1 MRHILILIVSLLI
14 LFGVQAQSLLY
25 EISGNSLKKTSYLYG
40 TMHITSKQQ
49 LPIYEKAKEK
59 LSISKLYLM
68 ELDPAKMNSPA
79 MYGKLMLPDNK
90 TLKDYMSVKDYDALS
105 IKFNAITG
113 YQLLMFEKFQPIM
126 IESIIEIMETKNKTD
141 SFGVIMMDME
151 LSLVAK
157 QNNIQTKGIETPTEQ
172 IDAMLRI
179 PVEDQLEILLAS
191 WQDTNQDTEDLYA
204 KNDIDSLYLATV
216 SAMPAT
222 ARKALITDR
231 NQIMADRI
239 NLLIKKQSV
248 FIAVGAA
255 HLGGEEGVVNL
266 LRRKGYILKEIH

>member
-179 PVEDQLEILLAS
+179 PVEDQLEILLAG

>member
-49 LPIYEKAKEK
+49 SPIYEKAKEK

-239 NLLIKKQSV
+239 NSLIKKQSV

>member
-14 LFGVQAQSLLY
+14 FFGVQAQSLLY
-25 EISGNSLKKTSYLYG
+25 EISGNSLKKSSYLYG

-59 LSISKLYLM
+59 LVTCKLYVM
-68 ELDPAKMNSPA
+68 ELDPEKMNIPA

-90 TLKDYMSVKDYDALS
+90 SLKDYMSIKDYEALR
-105 IKFNAITG
+105 IKFSEITG

-126 IESIIEIMETKNKTD
+126 IESILEIMQTQNKTD
-141 SFGVIMMDME
+141 SSDVMMMDME
-151 LSLVAK
+151 LSSLAK
-157 QNNIQTKGIETPTEQ
+157 QNDIQTKGIETPTEQ

-179 PVEDQLEILLAS
+179 PVEDQLEMLLAGL
-191 WQDTNQDTEDLYA
+191 QEGNQDTEDLYA
-204 KNDIDSLYLATV
+204 KNDVNALYLATA
-216 SAMPAT
+216 SAMPVT

-231 NQIMADRI
+231 NKNMSDRI
-239 NLLIKKQSV
+239 DLLMKKQPV

-255 HLGGEEGVVNL
+255 HLGGEEGLVNL
-266 LRRKGYILKEIH
+266 LRRKGYTLKEIH

>member
-59 LSISKLYLM
+59 LSMSKLYLM

-90 TLKDYMSVKDYDALS
+90 TLKDYMSVMDYEALS

-179 PVEDQLEILLAS
+179 PVEDQLEILLAG

>member
-239 NLLIKKQSV
+239 NSLIKKQSV

>member
-40 TMHITSKQQ
+40 TIHITSKQQ

-59 LSISKLYLM
+59 LSTCKLFLM

-90 TLKDYMSVKDYDALS
+90 TLKDYMSMKDYEALS
-105 IKFNAITG
+105 IRFNAITG

-126 IESIIEIMETKNKTD
+126 IESVIEIMETKNKTD
-141 SFGVIMMDME
+141 SSGVIMMDME
-151 LSLVAK
+151 LSSLAK
-157 QNNIQTKGIETPTEQ
+157 QKDIQTKGIETPTEQ

-179 PVEDQLEILLAS
+179 PVVDQLEMLLAG
-191 WQDTNQDTEDLYA
+191 WQDANQDTEDLYA

-231 NQIMADRI
+231 NQIMADR
-239 NLLIKKQSV
+239 LDSLIKKQSV

-266 LRRKGYILKEIH
+266 LRRKGYILKDMH